1 MLPTKTPCGRDMRG
15 GLKQTQKQRKGE
27 ENNMAKKFIVG
38 VTACQIGIA
47 HTFMAAESLTK
58 AIEARGCEAKIETQ
72 GATGA
77 ESVITDED
85 IARAD
90 AAIIAADVK
99 IKQGERFEP
108 IPTLSCKTN
117 EVMTLETALGVVDEV
132 LEAIE

>member
-1 MLPTKTPCGRDMRG
+1 
-15 GLKQTQKQRKGE
+15 
-27 ENNMAKKFIVG
+27 MAKKFIVG

-77 ESVITDED
+77 
-85 IARAD
+85 D

-117 EVMTLETALGVVDEV
+117 EVMTLETALSVVDEV
-132 LEAIE
+132 LEAIG

>member
-1 MLPTKTPCGRDMRG
+1 
-15 GLKQTQKQRKGE
+15 
-27 ENNMAKKFIVG
+27 MAKKFIVG

-77 ESVITDED
+77 ENVITDED
-85 IARAD
+85 LARAD

-117 EVMTLETALGVVDEV
+117 EVMTVETALSVVDEV
-132 LEAIE
+132 LEAIG